1 MPTPDSH
8 ARALSHRQRHN
19 ITRSQLLDLGFS
31 TERIRHKLATGRLH
45 PVFRGVYAV
54 GRPHDTREAMWMA
67 AVLRGGERAALS
79 EFAAAAHWG
88 FRPHGGRLI
97 DVTVPARRQIREPGI
112 RFHRS
117 RHLSRADVTEHAGI
131 PITTVVRT
139 LIDIAPRLPLKQ
151 RERAINEADRLGLV
165 DPNALREALAA
176 DGRRLHRANVLRD
189 TLDRRTFT
197 KTRSELERIFFRLV
211 RAAGL
216 PRPLTNQ
223 IVNGFEVDFYWP
235 ELGLVVETDG
245 LRYHRT
251 PAQQAAGLI
260 RDQAHAAADLTPL
273 HFSAHQIVYE
283 QAHVLATLRA
293 VITRLAASRVK

>member
-1 MPTPDSH
+1 MATPDSH
-8 ARALSHRQRHN
+8 ARALSRRQRHN
-19 ITRSQLLDLGFS
+19 ITRRQLLELGFS
-31 TERIRHKLATGRLH
+31 SAAIRHKLAVGRLH

-67 AVLRGGERAALS
+67 AVLRGGDGGGLS
-79 EFAAAAHWG
+79 HLPAAAHWG
-88 FRPHGGRLI
+88 FRPYRGRLI
-97 DVTVPARRQIREPGI
+97 EVTVPARRQVREPGI

-117 RHLSRADVTEHAGI
+117 RHLTDADVTELGGI

-139 LIDIAPRLPLKQ
+139 LVDIGPRLDLKQ

-165 DPNALREALAA
+165 DPSALRQAIAA
-176 DGRRLHRANVLRD
+176 DERRLHLANVLRD

-197 KTRSELERIFFRLV
+197 KTRSELERIFLRLV

-216 PRPLTNQ
+216 PMPLTNQ

-235 ELGLVVETDG
+235 ELGLIVETDG

-251 PAQQAAGLI
+251 PAQQAEDLI
-260 RDQAHAAADLTPL
+260 RDQVHAARNLTPL
-273 HFSAHQIVYE
+273 RFTAHQIVHEGPY
-283 QAHVLATLRA
+283 VIATLRT
-293 VITRLAASRVK
+293 VMDRLAATRVN